1 MAKTRRNSIENM
13 FAKKGSVQ
21 PQKKEVV
28 EEAVQEPIEEKPE
41 EKVAEK
47 KEHVEEVVVVTNEE
61 NIDKDEPKENISPSI
76 DNIFNKTKRERGKQQ
91 TIYFKKEVYDFC
103 NEISEKYEVG
113 ISDVVNKLILSIMED

>member
-1 MAKTRRNSIENM
+1 MAKTRRNSVENI
-13 FAKKGSVQ
+13 FAKKGDVQ

-28 EEAVQEPIEEKPE
+28 EEVVQEPIEEKPE

-47 KEHVEEVVVVTNEE
+47 KEHVEEVVVVTTEE